1 MLNAIFTP
9 LRRNVSLRLSLGYTL
24 LFALC
29 LAAVL
34 LLVFYLVAREL
45 EQKETQV
52 IQSRA
57 KEYATLYQAG
67 GYDELRR
74 RVLAE
79 NDPADEKSLLVSVV
93 RPTQRADYVLV
104 PREWGG
110 VELQVI
116 VQRSLQRSDITRIP
130 KDAQKDFIIFPVQL
144 PDGTQ
149 LFVGGSTSN
158 RRALWQPFR
167 RSVLPVGAVGLLLSL
182 VAGTFFAHRAMR
194 PIRQIVR
201 TARSIIQTGKLD
213 ARVPEQNS
221 GDELA
226 ELARLFNTMLDTNQ
240 SLIRAMRESLDNVA
254 HDLRTPLTRLRGT
267 AEMALQGGADPAAAR
282 EALADCVEES
292 ERVLSMLNTLMDIA
306 EAEAGMMKLDRQPI
320 DLGQLLR
327 EVVEVYTYVAE
338 EKEVAVRLDLLEPC
352 ELAVDANRM
361 RQVFANLLDNA
372 VKYTSAGG
380 EVIITT
386 RNEPAR
392 LVVIFRD
399 TGIGIPP
406 EEQDKIWTRLY
417 RGDKSR
423 SQRGLGLGLSLV
435 KAVVEA
441 HGGSVSVT
449 STVGEGSEFTVVL
462 MKQEREATPAQPA
475 AAAAA

>member
-1 MLNAIFTP
+1 MLDAVLTP

-29 LAAVL
+29 LSTVL

-45 EQKETQV
+45 ERKETQV

-57 KEYATLYQAG
+57 KEYATLYQAR
-67 GYDELRR
+67 GYGELRR

-93 RPTQRADYVLV
+93 WPTDRADVVLV
-104 PREWGG
+104 PNEWGG
-110 VELQVI
+110 VELQGRI
-116 VQRSLQRSDITRIP
+116 QRSWQHSDITRIP
-130 KDAQKDFIIFPVQL
+130 KDAQKDFIIFRVQL
-144 PDGTQ
+144 PDGAH

-167 RSVLPVGAVGLLLSL
+167 RTVVPVGAVGLFLSL
-182 VAGTFFAHRAMR
+182 LAGTFFAHRAMR

-213 ARVPEQNS
+213 ARVPAQTS

-267 AEMALQGGADPAAAR
+267 AEMALQGAADPAAAR

-306 EAEAGMMKLDRQPI
+306 EAEAGMMKLERQHV

-327 EVVEVYTYVAE
+327 EVVDVYAYVAE

-352 ELAVDANRM
+352 EMAVDANRM

-372 VKYTSAGG
+372 VKYTPAGG
-380 EVIITT
+380 EVTITT

-462 MKQEREATPAQPA
+462 MKQEREAALAQPVASTA
-475 AAAAA
+475 A

>member
-1 MLNAIFTP
+1 MLNALFTP

-29 LAAVL
+29 LATVL

-45 EQKETQV
+45 EEKETQV
-52 IQSRA
+52 IQTRA
-57 KEYATLYQAG
+57 KEYATLYQAR
-67 GYDELRR
+67 GYGELRR

-79 NDPADEKSLLVSVV
+79 NDPANERSLFVSIVW
-93 RPTQRADYVLV
+93 PTDRAADVVLV
-104 PREWGG
+104 PNDWGF
-110 VELQVI
+110 ELQARI
-116 VQRSLQRSDITRIP
+116 QRSWQQSDITRIP
-130 KDAQKDFIIFPVQL
+130 KDSERDLFIVRWLL
-144 PDGTQ
+144 PDGAR
-149 LFVGGSTSN
+149 LAVGGSTSN
-158 RRALWQPFR
+158 RKALWQPFR
-167 RSVLPVGAVGLLLSL
+167 RTVVPVGAVGVFLSI

-213 ARVPEQNS
+213 ARVPAQS
-221 GDELA
+221 SSDELA

-240 SLIRAMRESLDNVA
+240 ALIRAMRESLDNVA

-267 AEMALQGGADPAAAR
+267 AEMALQGSVDPADAR

-327 EVVEVYTYVAE
+327 EVVDVYTYVAE
-338 EKEVAVRLDLLEPC
+338 EKEVAVRLELLEPC

-372 VKYTSAGG
+372 VKYTPAGG
-380 EVIITT
+380 EVTITT
-386 RNEPAR
+386 RNEPSR
-392 LVVIFRD
+392 LVVLFRD

-406 EEQDKIWTRLY
+406 EEHDKIWARLY

-462 MKQEREATPAQPA
+462 MKQEREEAPLQPA
-475 AAAAA
+475 AVAAA

>member
-1 MLNAIFTP
+1 MLEAVITP

-29 LAAVL
+29 LATVL

-45 EQKETQV
+45 ELKETQV
-52 IQSRA
+52 IKSRA
-57 KEYATLYQAG
+57 KEYAALYQAR
-67 GYDELRR
+67 GYGELRR

-79 NDPADEKSLLVSVV
+79 NDPADERSLFVSIL
-93 RPTQRADYVLV
+93 RPTDRTDMLVLV
-104 PREWGG
+104 PNDWGF
-110 VELQVI
+110 ELQGRI
-116 VQRSLQRSDITRIP
+116 QRSWQHSDITRIP
-130 KDAQKDFIIFPVQL
+130 KDAEKDLFIERWRL
-144 PDGTQ
+144 PDGA
-149 LFVGGSTSN
+149 LLAVAGSTSN
-158 RRALWQPFR
+158 RKALWQPFR
-167 RSVLPVGAVGLLLSL
+167 RSVLPVGVVGLLLSL
-182 VAGTFFAHRAMR
+182 FAGTFFAHRAMR

-213 ARVPEQNS
+213 ARVPAQTS

-226 ELARLFNTMLDTNQ
+226 ELAHLFNKMLDTNQ

-267 AEMALQGGADPAAAR
+267 AEMALQGAADPAATR

-327 EVVEVYTYVAE
+327 EVVDVYAYVAE

-372 VKYTSAGG
+372 VKYTPAGG
-380 EVIITT
+380 GVTITT
-386 RNEPAR
+386 RNEPTR

-441 HGGSVSVT
+441 HGGSVSVK
-449 STVGEGSEFTVVL
+449 SEVGEGSEFTVVL
-462 MKQEREATPAQPA
+462 MKQDREEAPAPPA
-475 AAAAA
+475 AVAAA